1 MKLKQTKKQNLKKCS
16 WYQVKRRWSGVE
28 VEISVGLEI
37 FLKIKQAGVTWPLF
51 TILKIYPELKNQKPH
66 FTLNTTHKLDFQKVQ
81 PKLNKVRTKNNY
93 CPSAI

>member
-1 MKLKQTKKQNLKKCS
+1 MKLKQTKTQNLKKCS
-16 WYQVKRRWSGVE
+16 WYQVKRRWSRVE
-28 VEISVGLEI
+28 VEIGVGLEI

-66 FTLNTTHKLDFQKVQ
+66 FPLNTTHKLDFQEVQ

-93 CPSAI
+93 WPSAI